1 MSSSPEKAANTSGPI
16 EEGMGVIETPIQ
28 SRIGL
33 FLGPLVFILML
44 VFVDLDPE
52 NPQVTRMAA
61 IVVLMAIWW
70 ISEAIP
76 LSATALLPIVLF
88 PLMGIMRG
96 RELSA
101 ASQIDADS
109 VSINNGFSLSDFDII
124 YPNVANQY
132 MDWLILLFMGGFI
145 IATAVEKWDLH
156 KRIALH
162 ILRVIGGQPHRL
174 VLGFM
179 VATGFLSMWLSNT
192 ATALMMMPMG
202 MSLILLYEEINRKIV
217 ADGGVIDDRA
227 ENFSLTLLLGI
238 AYSASIGGFATLI
251 GTPPNGVLVTQMS
264 QLFPDAPDITFASW
278 MLFALPMSAIYMLIA
293 WFVLTRFVFPLPA
306 STPFSGREFIRG
318 EISKLGPMSVE
329 EKRVSAVFFGF
340 AVLLMTRKE
349 RLFGEEVDIFGWSHY
364 LDSLLTRLGSE
375 PVGYLIDDGSV
386 SIAVALTLFM
396 IPAGNKVGGRLMDW
410 EDAKRVPW
418 GILLLFGGGLAI
430 AKGFSTSGLGEYV
443 AGQLQVLLGDSSPLM
458 IVMGTVGFITAFT
471 EVSSNTATISLSLPI
486 MASLSQAIE
495 VHPLLLL
502 IPTTLAASCAFM
514 LPVSTP
520 PNAIVYGSGRVPIM
534 KMVIAGIWLDILS
547 VILLTLFVYT
557 LGHITF
563 GVLGPFP
570 DWAMP

>member
-1 MSSSPEKAANTSGPI
+1 
-16 EEGMGVIETPIQ
+16 
-28 SRIGL
+28 
-33 FLGPLVFILML
+33 
-44 VFVDLDPE
+44 
-52 NPQVTRMAA
+52 
-61 IVVLMAIWW
+61 
-70 ISEAIP
+70 
-76 LSATALLPIVLF
+76 VLF

-101 ASQIDADS
+101 ASQIDASS
-109 VSINNGFSLSDFDII
+109 VSVSNGFSLSDFDII

-162 ILRVIGGQPHRL
+162 ILRIIGGQPHRL

-202 MSLILLYEEINRKIV
+202 MSLILLYEEINGKIV
-217 ADGGVIDDRA
+217 AEGGVVDDRA

-278 MLFALPMSAIYMLIA
+278 MLFALPMSAVYMLIA

-306 STPFSGREFIRG
+306 STPFSGREFIQT
-318 EISKLGPMSVE
+318 EIAKLGPMSVE
-329 EKRVSAVFFGF
+329 EKRVSGVFFGF
-340 AVLLMTRKE
+340 ALLLMTRKE
-349 RLFGEEVDIFGWSHY
+349 RLFGADVDIFGWSHY
-364 LDSLLTRLGSE
+364 LDGFLTRVGSE

-396 IPAGNKVGGRLMDW
+396 IPAGKQIGGRLMDW

-443 AGQLQVLLGDSSPLM
+443 AGQLQEMLGDSSPLM

-486 MASLSQAIE
+486 MASLSQAIG

-547 VILLTLFVYT
+547 VILLTFFVYT
-557 LGHITF
+557 LGHMTF

-570 DWAMP
+570 DWAIT

>member
-1 MSSSPEKAANTSGPI
+1 MSSSPEANTTEVST
-16 EEGMGVIETPIQ
+16 EGEGVIKTPIQ
-28 SRIGL
+28 SKIGL
-33 FLGPLVFILML
+33 FLGPVVFVLML
-44 VFVDLDPE
+44 VFVDLEPG

-61 IVVLMAIWW
+61 IVILMAIWW
-70 ISEAIP
+70 ITEAIP

-101 ASQIDADS
+101 ASQIDASS
-109 VSINNGFSLSDFDII
+109 VSVSNGFSLSDFDII

-162 ILRVIGGQPHRL
+162 ILRIIGGQPHRL

-202 MSLILLYEEINRKIV
+202 MSLILLYEEINGKIV
-217 ADGGVIDDRA
+217 AEGGVVDDRA

-278 MLFALPMSAIYMLIA
+278 MLFALPMSAVYMLIA

-306 STPFSGREFIRG
+306 STPFSGREFIQT
-318 EISKLGPMSVE
+318 EIAKLGPMSVE
-329 EKRVSAVFFGF
+329 EKRVSGVFFGF
-340 AVLLMTRKE
+340 ALLLMTRKE
-349 RLFGEEVDIFGWSHY
+349 RLFGADVDIFGWSHY
-364 LDSLLTRLGSE
+364 LDGFLTRVGSE

-396 IPAGNKVGGRLMDW
+396 IPAGKQIGGRLMDW

-443 AGQLQVLLGDSSPLM
+443 AGQLQEMLGDSSPLM

-486 MASLSQAIE
+486 MASLSQAIG

-547 VILLTLFVYT
+547 VILLTFFVYT
-557 LGHITF
+557 LGHMTF

-570 DWAMP
+570 DWAIT